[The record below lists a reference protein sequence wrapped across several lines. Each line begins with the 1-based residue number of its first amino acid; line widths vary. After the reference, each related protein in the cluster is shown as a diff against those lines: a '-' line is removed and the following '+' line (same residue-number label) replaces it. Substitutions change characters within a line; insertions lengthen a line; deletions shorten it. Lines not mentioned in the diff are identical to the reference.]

1 MNDNLLRPVDDGLP
15 MRESREYAR
24 DKLRIIRGYTDR
36 LITSMREKHWRA
48 YFYIDLEAGPGK
60 NLFPV
65 NEEVMVGSPLIGL
78 DARFPFT
85 HYRFIEL
92 DQVNCDALK
101 ERVAASDLCNR
112 VKVWHGD
119 CNKLVNEIVNEI
131 RVIDMPP
138 ATNQNWHSL
147 NMAILDPEGLE
158 LHWDTVE
165 KLGQMN
171 KMDMIFTFW
180 TSGITRNA
188 SALIASGRTEKIDLM
203 FGTDEW
209 QRVYGPVAQ
218 SNSTEK
224 RRVLIDFYISR
235 LKELD
240 YLIGNERVF
249 LNSRNVQVY
258 TMIGA
263 CKHPLGIK
271 FWNDVIRGLPQ
282 SRLPGF

>member
-1 MNDNLLRPVDDGLP
+1 MNDNLLKPVDDGLP

-24 DKLRIIRGYTDR
+24 DKLHIIRGYTER
-36 LITSMREKHWRA
+36 LIVSMRDKHWRA

-78 DARFPFT
+78 NASYPFT

-92 DQVNCDALK
+92 DRTNCDALK
-101 ERVAASDLCNR
+101 ERVAASDLHDR

-119 CNKLVNEIVNEI
+119 CNKLVSGIASEI
-131 RVIDMPP
+131 REIDKPP
-138 ATNQNWHSL
+138 LTSGNWHSL
-147 NMAILDPEGLE
+147 NLAILDPEGLE

-188 SALIASGRTEKIDLM
+188 NTWLEAGRTQRIDDM
-203 FGTDEW
+203 FGTDAW
-209 QRVYGPVAQ
+209 QAAYRPVAHR
-218 SNSTEK
+218 NSTEK
-224 RRVLIDFYISR
+224 RSALINFYKNR
-235 LKELD
+235 LQELG

-249 LNSRNVQVY
+249 RNSKNVQQY
-258 TMIGA
+258 TMFGA

-282 SRLPGF
+282 SRMPGF